1 MGGKLAAL
9 ILFLSFA
16 GAGMMLL
23 SAVLAD
29 AAGLSSGYVDMA
41 AVAPLMITLPLAKR
55 LSLCVVADEE
65 TARIVALIIGTLSV
79 LLFYLSTPR
88 AGCNL

>member
-1 MGGKLAAL
+1 MRGKLAAL
-9 ILFLSFA
+9 VLFLSFA

-29 AAGLSSGYVDMA
+29 VVGLSSGYVNMA
-41 AVAPLMITLPLAKR
+41 AVAPLMIILPLAKR
-55 LSLCVVADEE
+55 LSLCVVVDEE
-65 TARIVALIIGTLSV
+65 TARRVGLLTGVLSV

-88 AGCNL
+88 MGV

>member
-1 MGGKLAAL
+1 MRGKLAVL
-9 ILFLSFA
+9 VLFLSFA

-29 AAGLSSGYVDMA
+29 AAGLSSGYVDMV
-41 AVAPLMITLPLAKR
+41 AVAPLMIILPLAKR
-55 LSLCVVADEE
+55 LSLCVVADDE
-65 TARIVALIIGTLSV
+65 TARMVALLTGALQV

-88 AGCNL
+88 AGV